1 MTALQ
6 NGTTAMEITGSK
18 EKNKESY
25 ALDMLQKVGINEKQA
40 RQKVLTLSGGQQ
52 QRVSITRAFCCDTD
66 LIVADEPTGNLD
78 EDTSKEIVRLF
89 QGLAHKENKCVIMV
103 THDEQI
109 AKVSDINIRLSRGSF
124 TVKENVAVV

>member
-1 MTALQ
+1 
-6 NGTTAMEITGSK
+6 
-18 EKNKESY
+18 
-25 ALDMLQKVGINEKQA
+25 MLQKVGINEKQA

-89 QGLAHKENKCVIMV
+89 QDLAHKEDKCVIMV